1 MTDSN
6 KKFRRLQ
13 SLIDG
18 LSEPLVSA
26 SDEEIYDQINEEGLD
41 VKKLGNLGR
50 QILGK
55 ALEVHKSN
63 ALKQA
68 RIQYQVRLAA
78 FHATNFFLP
87 TSFEEKLKLLKEC
100 LEKHAFVKDA
110 VLTTQHRDFKNLS
123 EADLDSMLRQL
134 HTLGLLANS
143 SPVIKKD

>member
-1 MTDSN
+1 MTDSD
-6 KKFRRLQ
+6 KKLQQLQ

-18 LSEPLVSA
+18 LSEPLISI
-26 SDEEIYDQINEEGLD
+26 SDEEIRNQVREDGLN
-41 VKKLGNLGR
+41 VKKLGDLGR
-50 QILGK
+50 KILGE
-55 ALEVHKSN
+55 ALEIYKSN
-63 ALKQA
+63 TLKQA
-68 RIQYQVRLAA
+68 RNQYQVRLAA
-78 FHATNFFLP
+78 FHATKFFLP

-134 HTLGLLANS
+134 HALGLLANS